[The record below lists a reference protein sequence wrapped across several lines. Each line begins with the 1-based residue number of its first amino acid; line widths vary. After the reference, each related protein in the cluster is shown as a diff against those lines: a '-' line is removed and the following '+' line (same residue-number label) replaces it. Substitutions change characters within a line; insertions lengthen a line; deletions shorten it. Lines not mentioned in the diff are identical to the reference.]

1 MCDTLDLFSNKCG
14 ENSGYLGNKVFVGD
28 NMNILRRLDVNSI
41 DFIYIDPPYNTNN
54 KFSYNDTNDN
64 WGTDILHRLELAKVV
79 LKQSGIICI
88 SIDDNELATLL
99 MICYSVFQK
108 KNYLGTFITR
118 QAQRSNAK
126 YINITHEYVVVF
138 AKDKRYVPQFF
149 IKRMNLPD
157 DAEMI
162 QTITWKVAAAFKQG
176 RDVALRTLKE
186 LLSKYASEKNIS
198 WIKNYSNIDENG
210 RVFFAKDL
218 STPSK
223 PNELRIDE
231 MGLVLPKLKTRGWSS
246 KDKFLRLYGQN
257 RLCFRHGR
265 PYEIQYLDEA
275 TENVNSVLNFYSRQG
290 TNDLKRLG
298 LDGIFDTPKPVELI
312 KFLIRATMHKNAKI
326 LDFYAGSGT
335 TGQAVYEVNKEDK
348 KKHSFILV
356 QKKEMVTEK
365 SSVYAQLKKQG
376 IENPTVVDVL
386 LIRLNT
392 YLKKNHMN
400 VDFEVK
406 EF

>member
-14 ENSGYLGNKVFVGD
+14 ENSGYLDNKVFVGE
-28 NMNILRRLDVNSI
+28 NMKVLQRLDVNSI

-108 KNYLGTFITR
+108 KNYVGTFITR

-138 AKDKRYVPQFF
+138 AKDKRYVTQFF

-162 QTITWKVAAAFKQG
+162 QTITWKVSAAFKQG
-176 RDVALRTLKE
+176 RDVALHTLKE

-198 WIKNYSNIDENG
+198 WLKNYSNIDENG

-231 MGLVLPKLKTRGWSS
+231 VGLVLPKLKTRGWSS
-246 KDKFLRLYGQN
+246 KDKFLRLYEQN

-290 TNDLKRLG
+290 TNDLKKLG

-356 QKKEMVTEK
+356 QKKEAITEK
-365 SSVYAQLKKQG
+365 SSVYAKLKKQG